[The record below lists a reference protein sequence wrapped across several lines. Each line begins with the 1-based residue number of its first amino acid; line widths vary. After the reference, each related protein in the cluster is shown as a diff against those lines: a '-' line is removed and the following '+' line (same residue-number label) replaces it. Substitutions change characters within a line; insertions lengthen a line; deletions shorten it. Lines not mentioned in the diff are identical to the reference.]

1 MKITDARRIGWDV
14 ALRDAAKGRPR
25 KLADLVADGKAP
37 PTPEHAQR
45 MAAFIRG
52 TASSTKDTPLSLES
66 TFMIRDR
73 ASVYRCMRADL
84 QEQLGRRGLSSAER
98 ARLRAEARRYTVAAL
113 LAEFHGKRMLDAHG
127 RVVTLTRA
135 RARDLLYGR
144 S

>member
-1 MKITDARRIGWDV
+1 MKLSQMRAIGWTA
-14 ALRDAAKGRPR
+14 ALREAEHGKPR
-25 KLADLVADGKAP
+25 KLAGLVAAGHTP

-52 TASSTKDTPLSLES
+52 TASSTKDTPLSLEA

-84 QEQLGRRGLSSAER
+84 QEKLGQRGLPSAER

-113 LAEFHGKRMLDAHG
+113 LVEFHGKRMLDAHG

-135 RARDLLYGR
+135 RARNLLYGR